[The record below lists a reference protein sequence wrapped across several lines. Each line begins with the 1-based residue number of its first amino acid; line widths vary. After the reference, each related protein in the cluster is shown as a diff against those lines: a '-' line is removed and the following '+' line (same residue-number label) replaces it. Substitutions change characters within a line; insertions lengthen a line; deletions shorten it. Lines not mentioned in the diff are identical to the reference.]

1 MGYERSEVIGRHFA
15 DFLTEDSRERLHE
28 DFPSHLERARNVP
41 RQLRKKS
48 GEIVDVLVSAVTDRD
63 KTGEIKRSMSIMVD
77 VTERKRA
84 EEALRAG
91 EERYRSLYNDT
102 PALMHSFDGD
112 MRFISVSDY
121 WLRSSA
127 TRGAR

>member
-1 MGYERSEVIGRHFA
+1 
-15 DFLTEDSRERLHE
+15 
-28 DFPSHLERARNVP
+28 
-41 RQLRKKS
+41 
-48 GEIVDVLVSAVTDRD
+48 
-63 KTGEIKRSMSIMVD
+63 MSIMVD

-121 WLRSSA
+121 WLRVFGYERSEVIGRPLTDFVTEASRQLIA
-127 TRGAR
+127 EEIPYFLSTSVVNAAPRQFVKKNGEIMDVQVLPIRFTPTPTRARVGANRI